1 MSAQRVI
8 AVMVVMARGQSFEVV
23 PAPPHWG
30 SGWGQMEVEGSRR
43 LQFYRDQYIRSYE
56 ICSERDGNTNTLA
69 HMYPVSP
76 PSMPSHQLDKSNTA
90 SASQDVLDAR
100 QTAGKRE
107 TPHPKRQR

>member
-43 LQFYRDQYIRSYE
+43 LQFHRDQYIRSY
-56 ICSERDGNTNTLA
+56 
-69 HMYPVSP
+69 VSP